1 MFYIY
6 IIKNNDWSDMYK
18 YGYTKNI
25 LNRLYNS
32 HEQHSYLSSYYNIWK
47 LEKLKSYKLPYDK
60 PDEIFSIL
68 CRNLNNIN
76 SLQLLYNYDF
86 IYLKELNKFL
96 INNGGGR
103 EFINI
108 NGLQTLYKIIAYE
121 FPILGIK
128 IIKEYSIDD
137 IDNFNKNNKKVNTY
151 KLKIEKKYDDFF
163 KHIHTVDNTM
173 NKINLF
179 PYQQE
184 CLEKSREL
192 FKIYNKYIL
201 NWTCGLGKTIMSLF
215 ISKDYFENYL
225 LIGVSS
231 LTLVNQW
238 INDIEMIYN
247 DIPLLIICSEFK
259 NRKYTITT
267 STNIIKKWFDE
278 NTNGIVLIS
287 YQSSNKLYSSIKN
300 HEKDII
306 FDFAIFDE
314 CHHLCTSLE
323 NTNKYSNTDILKINC
338 KKQISLTATMKILKN
353 KEKIDNY
360 DKELFGE
367 ILDSKSVKWA
377 IDNKKITNYW
387 LLTINMSN
395 EELEEI
401 IVKYNIDV
409 EKKELFLAAYI
420 CLKSTLQYKNFTHTL
435 IYTNSIESANLVNN
449 YIEIL
454 IEKNVFNIKRT
465 DVYNKSLHS
474 KVSLKNQLNKFIK
487 SKYGIISCV
496 YLFGEG
502 FNLPKLTGAVF
513 AENMG
518 SNIRINQSA
527 LRPNR
532 LDKNN
537 LNKKAYLV
545 IPYIDHD
552 IDNLVI
558 SNTFIKVRNIIKN
571 MRIVDENIEQRI
583 TAPKKY
589 EKKIEGDDVEICEED
604 KIISEMELENDE
616 ELCNKIILMLR
627 DSNAL
632 GRNGL
637 SEEQIEYIKCKIIN
651 KEENIKSFI
660 DYHNKKEK
668 ISYKYKTDPE
678 NYFKN
683 SGVWKDA
690 YDFFNVDITT
700 FPKGKDAWIR
710 KCRELKVRSL
720 EDYLEKCKDHIEL
733 PLYPEIIYKEIK
745 TLEIELQ
752 LNFRR

>member
-1 MFYIY
+1 MFFIY
-6 IIKNNDWSDMYK
+6 IIKNNDWIDMYK
-18 YGYTKNI
+18 YGYTKSI

-32 HEQHSYLSSYYNIWK
+32 HEQHSYISSYNNIWK
-47 LEKLKSYKLPYDK
+47 LEKMKNYKLPYDK
-60 PDEIFSIL
+60 PDEIFSLL
-68 CRNLNNIN
+68 CRNIN
-76 SLQLLYNYDF
+76 YIKSLELLYNYDF
-86 IYLKELNKFL
+86 IYLKELNNFL

-103 EFINI
+103 EFVNI
-108 NGLQTLYKIIAYE
+108 NGLQTIYNIINIE

-137 IDNFNKNNKKVNTY
+137 IDTINKYHKKINTY
-151 KLKIEKKYDDFF
+151 KLKNEKKYKDFF
-163 KHIHTVDNTM
+163 NHIKFTNM
-173 NKINLF
+173 NNINLF

-192 FKIYNKYIL
+192 YKINKKHIL
-201 NWTCGLGKTIMSLF
+201 NWACGLGKTIMSLN

-238 INDIEMIYN
+238 INDIETIYN
-247 DIPLLIICSEFK
+247 NIPLLIICSDFK
-259 NRKYTITT
+259 NSKYTITT
-267 STNIIKKWFDE
+267 STNIIKKWFDD
-278 NTNGIVLIS
+278 NIKGIVLIS
-287 YQSSNKLYSSIKN
+287 YQSSNKLYSAIKN

-323 NTNKYSNTDILKINC
+323 NNNKYSSNTDILKINC
-338 KKQISLTATMKILKN
+338 KKQLSLTATMKMLKN

-360 DKELFGE
+360 DKEIFGE

-377 IDNKKITNYW
+377 IDNKKITDYW
-387 LLTINMSN
+387 VLTINMSN

-454 IEKNVFNIKRT
+454 IEKNVFNIIRN
-465 DVYNKSLHS
+465 DIYNKSLHS
-474 KVSLKNQLNKFIK
+474 KISLKNQLNNFIK

-518 SNIRINQSA
+518 SDIRINQSA

-545 IPYIDHD
+545 IPYIDND
-552 IDNLVI
+552 IDNFI
-558 SNTFIKVRNIIKN
+558 INNNTFLKVRNIIKKL
-571 MRIVDENIEQRI
+571 RIIDENIEQRI
-583 TAPKKY
+583 MAPKKY
-589 EKKIEGDDVEICEED
+589 EKKLENDVEIYEED
-604 KIISEMELENDE
+604 KIINTIELENDD

-651 KEENIKSFI
+651 REQNIKSFI
-660 DYHNKKEK
+660 DYHNKKEE
-668 ISYKYKTDPE
+668 ISYIYKIDPE

-690 YDFFNVDITT
+690 YDFFNVDITI

-720 EDYLEKCKDHIEL
+720 EDYLEKCKDHLEL
-733 PLYPEIIYKEIK
+733 PLYPEIIYKDIK